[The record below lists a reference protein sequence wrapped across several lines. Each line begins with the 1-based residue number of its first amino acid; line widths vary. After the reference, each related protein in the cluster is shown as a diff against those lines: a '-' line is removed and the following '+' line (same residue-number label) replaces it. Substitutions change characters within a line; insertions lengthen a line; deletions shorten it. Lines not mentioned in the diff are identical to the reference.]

1 MVVDYPYLAYKTV
14 SPMNNE
20 IAIVHMAQGQDM
32 PQKLINLGDMRFV
45 CFVGHTQM
53 AEQRL
58 FDFKEETN
66 CDIMFLVQYGDEH
79 SLRLVSLKM
88 NPWLKDD
95 DDKDYRDSEIYKH
108 DLFIFSGSLN
118 EVPH

>member
-1 MVVDYPYLAYKTV
+1 MIVDYPYLAYKTV
-14 SPMNNE
+14 SPKSNE
-20 IAIVHMAQGQDM
+20 IAIVHMAQDV
-32 PQKLINLGDMRFV
+32 PQKLINLGEMRFV

-58 FDFKEETN
+58 FEYKHETN
-66 CDIMFLVQYGDEH
+66 CDIMFLVQFGEEH

-95 DDKDYRDSEIYKH
+95 DDKTYEDSDICKH
-108 DLFIFSGSLN
+108 ELFIFSGYLN
-118 EVPH
+118 EVPY